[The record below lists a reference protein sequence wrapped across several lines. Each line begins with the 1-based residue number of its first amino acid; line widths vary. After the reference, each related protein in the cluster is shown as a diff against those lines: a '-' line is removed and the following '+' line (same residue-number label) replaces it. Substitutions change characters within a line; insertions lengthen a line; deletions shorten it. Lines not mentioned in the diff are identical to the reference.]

1 MVRMNEWKGENDVGD
16 NFLISHS
23 TQYLPPFPYFHVMEA
38 GIHCQRCSS
47 GTTLPHLFSCSFR
60 LQGSRL
66 WLQSPPPPSPFVSV
80 LCTRV
85 INFVLLLF
93 VPVTRS
99 PLFWASSP
107 WSTRLEVFFF
117 CEPWQVPNWMMNVP
131 LFLCNWT
138 ASTLI
143 GLEYPPP
150 SHHYHH
156 HLHTLVDFN
165 PPAFSTSSCSR
176 WRPLPGRVSVDVCQV
191 FPSICLITS
200 SPCLFGGPVINYAK
214 PLLFWQ

>member
-1 MVRMNEWKGENDVGD
+1 MSERKGLY
-16 NFLISHS
+16 FSHLSYHTQPPPPTISRAPH
-23 TQYLPPFPYFHVMEA
+23 TIMA
-38 GIHCQRCSS
+38 GILCQRCSS

-60 LQGSRL
+60 LQGSWPQL
-66 WLQSPPPPSPFVSV
+66 WSPPPPSAPFPFVSV
-80 LCTRV
+80 QCTLV

-107 WSTRLEVFFF
+107 WSTRLEVFFL

-138 ASTLI
+138 ASSLI
-143 GLEYPPP
+143 GLE
-150 SHHYHH
+150 
-156 HLHTLVDFN
+156 DA
-165 PPAFSTSSCSR
+165 PPATIPTAAANSVPSSYSRSR
-176 WRPLPGRVSVDVCQV
+176 WRPLLAWASVDVCQA

-200 SPCLFGGPVINYAK
+200 SLCLFGGPVINYAK